1 MILLASLLSR
11 FEMPFLRNFFEKL
24 RTVYKLFT
32 IRAFLVVS
40 HPSLLS
46 RLKIPI
52 LAKSIKNIMIDYS

>member
-32 IRAFLVVS
+32 IRAFSGISPLTT
-40 HPSLLS
+40 
-46 RLKIPI
+46 IPFENTYFG
-52 LAKSIKNIMIDYS
+52 KVYKKYYD

>member
-32 IRAFLVVS
+32 IRFFKGISPLTT
-40 HPSLLS
+40 
-46 RLKIPI
+46 IPFE
-52 LAKSIKNIMIDYS
+52 NIHFGKVYKKYYD